1 MKSAPT
7 ILVCGNVT
15 LDITCAPVDDV
26 PRHDSLLF
34 DHGAISAGG
43 SASNVAVGVAAL
55 GEPVALAACTGDDET
70 AALLHHTW
78 QRVGVQTH
86 TIRRLPN
93 TPTSLT
99 ICLVDS
105 HAQPRFLHTFGAN
118 RAFSSH
124 DITRAMQATPMAR
137 FLYIGGYFVLPT
149 LLHADFAATL
159 AAARRAERFILMDV
173 TLSPTMHDP
182 SPLWAALPHVDLFL
196 CNETEAQRLT
206 DAPTPTDAAAFLL
219 AKGAH
224 HVIIKQGANGCL
236 LATQTASCHIPA
248 EMVPNVVDT
257 TGAGDAFGAGL
268 VVALA
273 RGASLEEACRA
284 GHRAAARIITAHGA
298 ISAWLDTEQ
307 SQPKPTRSRQ
317 P

>member
-1 MKSAPT
+1 MNTTPT
-7 ILVCGNVT
+7 VLVCGNVT

-26 PRHDSLLF
+26 PRYDSLLF
-34 DHGAISAGG
+34 EHGRVSAGG

-86 TIRRLPN
+86 TIRRLPD

-105 HAQPRFLHTFGAN
+105 DAQPRFLHTFGAN
-118 RAFSSH
+118 RAFTSH
-124 DITRAMQATPMAR
+124 DISHAMQATPSAR
-137 FLYIGGYFVLPT
+137 FIYIGGYFVLPA
-149 LLHADFAATL
+149 LLHPDFAATL
-159 AAARRAERFILMDV
+159 AAARRDGRFLLLDV
-173 TLSPTMHDP
+173 TLSPTMRDP
-182 SPLWAALPHVDLFL
+182 SPLWALLPHLDIFL
-196 CNETEAQRLT
+196 CNETEALRLT
-206 DAPTPTDAAAFLL
+206 GAPTAADAVAFLL
-219 AKGAH
+219 GKGAR
-224 HVIIKQGANGCL
+224 HVIVKQGANGCL
-236 LATQTASCHIPA
+236 LATQTTRQHIPA
-248 EMVPNVVDT
+248 LPVSNVVDT

-273 RGASLEEACRA
+273 RGASLEDACRA
-284 GHRAAARIITAHGA
+284 GHSAAARIITAHGA
-298 ISAWLDTEQ
+298 ISAWLSDEQ
-307 SQPKPTRSRQ
+307 PQPNNTRSNQ